1 MGEYEK
7 EKWVEL
13 YRAALL
19 ELQHAKM
26 AGRIGDARTAI
37 AARIEALC
45 GLPVLHAAERQ
56 ALSDALCSLRTLEQ
70 KDARHAEHEKRIPE
84 NAIAKLRIIAPKIQS
99 LEQ

>member
-1 MGEYEK
+1 MGDYEK

-37 AARIEALC
+37 AARVEALC
-45 GLPVLHAAERQ
+45 GLPGLHAAERQ
-56 ALSDALCSLRTLEQ
+56 ALGDALSSLRTLERE
-70 KDARHAEHEKRIPE
+70 DARHAENEKRIAE
-84 NAIAKLRIIAPKIQS
+84 NAIAKLRMIAPKIQS